1 MFESIFGLSSAL
13 IASTRTLY
21 GHDRGV
27 VPTLKISSFFYPHL
41 GVKKLKGFLRGFS
54 TEAAQLWSLFPP
66 HLQFWAQ
73 KDALHDGLSSYAHS
87 VIDEM
92 NTPMLWL

>member
-1 MFESIFGLSSAL
+1 MFESIFGLYSAL
-13 IASTRTLY
+13 TASTTTLY
-21 GHDRGV
+21 DHDRGV
-27 VPTLKISSFFYPHL
+27 VPTFKNCSFFYPL
-41 GVKKLKGFLRGFS
+41 KGIKKLKGFLRGFS
-54 TEAAQLWSLFPP
+54 TEGAQLWSLFPP

-87 VIDEM
+87 VTDEM